1 MDELMAEIQVPRD
14 ESSLIMVIGV
24 GGAGCNAV
32 SNMWHAGVKGVTY
45 LACNTDR
52 KSLNI
57 NPVSNKV
64 RLGTEG
70 LGAGNR
76 PCITVAFWP
85 EISIIRKQPAILKIK
100 SLAYSA
106 AAVGKC
112 AAAGRC
118 LHYE

>member
-64 RLGTEG
+64 RLD
-70 LGAGNR
+70 
-76 PCITVAFWP
+76 
-85 EISIIRKQPAILKIK
+85 RKSTRLNSSHDRQSRMP
-100 SLAYSA
+100 SSA
-106 AAVGKC
+106 
-112 AAAGRC
+112 
-118 LHYE
+118 